1 MMEFPTRCVVV
12 ANPTAGTTSRDLIDE
27 VAARCAALV
36 ADVRVVRTVRRGDAT
51 AGVRAALAAGEP
63 QVIVSVGGDGTTL
76 EVAEGMAG
84 SDHAALFV
92 VPAGTGNSNYRAHWG
107 EQDWRLS
114 LDTALRAPTRSTRS
128 LDLARV
134 VESGELVLLGA
145 GAGLTAE
152 VLRSARDV
160 TLRGRAR
167 LAAGLELAASV
178 YRPYPGRVSVDGV
191 VVHEGQTV
199 LVSVGGGRH
208 RAWQYE
214 VLPSS
219 VLDDGLL
226 DVCVVGA
233 EIVPTRVPDLLREG
247 RHVGAA
253 GVVYERGRR
262 IVIER
267 TDGQPLCFEHDGEL
281 ATDPGPRVTVEVLPG
296 LLPTLCAPVPA
307 VRP

>member
-1 MMEFPTRCVVV
+1 MEFPTRCAVV

-27 VAARCAALV
+27 VAARCAAVV
-36 ADVRVVRTVRRGDAT
+36 ADVRVVRTAHRGDAT
-51 AGVRAALAAGEP
+51 AEVRAALATGEP

-76 EVAEGMAG
+76 EIVEGMVG
-84 SDHAALFV
+84 SDNAALFV

-107 EQDWRLS
+107 ERDWRAS
-114 LDTALRAPTRSTRS
+114 LDVALRAPARCTRM

-152 VLRSARDV
+152 VLRSARDIM
-160 TLRGRAR
+160 LRGRAR
-167 LAAGLELAASV
+167 LAAGLEHAAGR
-178 YRPYPGRVSVDGV
+178 YRPYPGRVSVDGA
-191 VVHEGQTV
+191 VVHEGLTV
-199 LVSVGGGRH
+199 SVSVGGGRH

-226 DVCVVGA
+226 DVCVIGGT
-233 EIVPTRVPDLLREG
+233 IVPTRVPELLRDG
-247 RHVGAA
+247 SHVGIP
-253 GVVYERGRR
+253 GVVYERGRQ

-281 ATDPGPRVTVEVLPG
+281 AADPGQRVTVAVLPG